1 MSILELVLPIT
12 PLFGMDI
19 LILYLRSLCTL
30 QSFMTNI
37 DQEFLEASLG
47 EKDVMLAFMEDIEDA
62 SF

>member
-1 MSILELVLPIT
+1 MSILDLVLPIT

-47 EKDVMLAFMEDIEDA
+47 EKDVMLEVMEDIEDV

>member
-1 MSILELVLPIT
+1 MSILDLVLPTT

-47 EKDVMLAFMEDIEDA
+47 EKDVMLAVMEDIEDV